1 MFKYAI
7 FGLFAWLGYG
17 FIAQNQAMQDMRH
30 SMAIIKNSQVEETTE
45 LVLVKDSHPV
55 SYTKRDLEC
64 LARNIFFEAGTED
77 TAGKYAVAQVTINR
91 VKAGYWGKNIC
102 AVVYSPDQ
110 FSWTSDKELI
120 TAKLDSANW
129 HESHAIA
136 QAVLGQGFRVKTL
149 KTALFYHADYTNPSW
164 NDNQKAV
171 AKIGRHVFYA
181 KAKGSWVSL

>member
-7 FGLFAWLGYG
+7 FGLFAWMGYG

-30 SMAIIKNSQVEETTE
+30 NMAIIQNSQVEEATE
-45 LVLVKDSHPV
+45 LVLIKDRHPV

-91 VKAGYWGKNIC
+91 VKVGYWGHSIC
-102 AVVYSPDQ
+102 KVVYSPDQ
-110 FSWTSDKELI
+110 FSWTNEKELA
-120 TAKLDSANW
+120 TSKLDSSNW
-129 HESHAIA
+129 YESRAIA
-136 QAVLGQGFRVKTL
+136 QAVLNQGLRVKSL
-149 KTALFYHADYTNPSW
+149 KHALFYHADYANPPW
-164 NDNQKAV
+164 NDDQKAI

-181 KAKGSWVSL
+181 KAKGSWVRL

>member
-30 SMAIIKNSQVEETTE
+30 SMAIIQNSKVDETAE
-45 LVLVKDSHPV
+45 LVLVKDRHPV

-91 VKAGYWGKNIC
+91 VKTGNWGKNIC

-110 FSWTSDKELI
+110 FSWTKEKELA
-120 TAKLDSANW
+120 TSKLDSSNW
-129 HESHAIA
+129 HESRAIA
-136 QAVLGQGFRVKTL
+136 HAVLGQGLRVKTL
-149 KTALFYHADYTNPSW
+149 SKALFYHADYANPPW

-171 AKIGRHVFYA
+171 AKIGHHIFYT